1 MKKGAKEPRK
11 RSSPVGILYHV
22 CKWALLVDF
31 HSNYCFPAHMIFT
44 QLRPDIIIFSN
55 WLRKVIFIEENIKFW
70 HGTSIKKYLAFK
82 TMIESKGWCMELFR
96 VELGARD
103 TALNIFSDV

>member
-1 MKKGAKEPRK
+1 
-11 RSSPVGILYHV
+11 
-22 CKWALLVDF
+22 
-31 HSNYCFPAHMIFT
+31 MIFT
-44 QLRPDIIIFSN
+44 HLRPPIIIFSN

-82 TMIESKGWCMELFR
+82 TIIESKGWCMEFFR

-103 TALNIFSDV
+103 TALNIFSDA

>member
-1 MKKGAKEPRK
+1 MPRK

-22 CKWALLVDF
+22 CNWALLVDF

-44 QLRPDIIIFSN
+44 QLRPDIITFSN

-70 HGTSIKKYLAFK
+70 HGTTIKKCLAFK
-82 TMIESKGWCMELFR
+82 IIIESKGWCMELFG